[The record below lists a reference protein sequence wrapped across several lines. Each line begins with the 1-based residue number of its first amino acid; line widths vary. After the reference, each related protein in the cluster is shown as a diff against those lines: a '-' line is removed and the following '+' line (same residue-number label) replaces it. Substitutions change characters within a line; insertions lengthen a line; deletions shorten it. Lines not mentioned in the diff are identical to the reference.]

1 MCLEFVDW
9 LGLVWVVCRV
19 WSLTT
24 ISDWVCHGLQLML
37 SGFEHNIKEV
47 CTSLL
52 SLTLGTVLHS
62 LGLTSSRQLFI
73 WKRWMPICK
82 EVHVWSVNTTLQRGA
97 CAKVEFHFANRCMCN
112 GCAWAMGE
120 CDFAKRGMC
129 NGWMLLCKDAHV
141 QMVNATLQRG
151 TFALG
156 EHCFA
161 KRHICKQWMP
171 LCITFYI
178 EKC

>member
-52 SLTLGTVLHS
+52 SLTLGTVFHS
-62 LGLTSSRQLFI
+62 PGLTSSKQLFI
-73 WKRWMPICK
+73 WKSWMPICK
-82 EVHVWSVNTTLQRGA
+82 EVHVCKR
-97 CAKVEFHFANRCMCN
+97 EYHFAKRCLCKGWIPLCKLVY

-151 TFALG
+151 TCAVG

-178 EKC
+178 ENC